1 MAVETAE
8 VTVRCPKCATIET
21 VAATAAER
29 TCRNC
34 SEHYRFLLCPHCG
47 DSAQVSDKLSRRN
60 KLWLCPSCRLPVRN
74 PQWLPARKG
83 SADALHRQL
92 EAKGTLVDDP
102 DLRSHGGFYVVAA
115 EAAYADFKN
124 PVPCSLITLAEEV
137 RLVRAGTHETL
148 AIPYARLTNV
158 QISGE
163 DKTMGRYFHDRFG
176 LAGAA
181 GDIAMGMLAGNS
193 RKKREIT
200 TFMYIESQDG
210 RLLLAHL
217 RMPLDAMRQSFP
229 RLLSRF
235 ASEGQA

>member
-1 MAVETAE
+1 MAVESAE
-8 VTVRCPKCATIET
+8 VTVRCPK
-21 VAATAAER
+21 
-29 TCRNC
+29 
-34 SEHYRFLLCPHCG
+34 
-47 DSAQVSDKLSRRN
+47 
-60 KLWLCPSCRLPVRN
+60 
-74 PQWLPARKG
+74 
-83 SADALHRQL
+83 
-92 EAKGTLVDDP
+92 
-102 DLRSHGGFYVVAA
+102 
-115 EAAYADFKN
+115 
-124 PVPCSLITLAEEV
+124 
-137 RLVRAGTHETL
+137 
-148 AIPYARLTNV
+148 
-158 QISGE
+158 GE

-229 RLLSRF
+229 RLLSWF